1 MGGMAAGRFVH
12 RTEGSTSIR
21 LTDVAF
27 DDAGIAPCGRIGEHA
42 HLLELAP
49 VLPGI
54 LKLVHRSNT
63 FLIKTRSLS
72 IPARPPMPAG
82 GSRSVSGS
90 DSRQK
95 EKEFLFISDANTSL
109 RVKYLHFF

>member
-27 DDAGIAPCGRIGEHA
+27 DDAGIAPCGRTGELA

-72 IPARPPMPAG
+72 IPARSPMPAG